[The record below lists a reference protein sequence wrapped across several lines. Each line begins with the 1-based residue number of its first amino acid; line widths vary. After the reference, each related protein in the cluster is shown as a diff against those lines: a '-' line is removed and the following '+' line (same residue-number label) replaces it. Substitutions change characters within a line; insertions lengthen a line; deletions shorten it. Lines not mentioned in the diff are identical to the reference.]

1 MKDNKVKAL
10 HNPRL
15 AEALDKRREFLTK
28 NPKLEYEQEL
38 IDIELKKSGNKQ
50 NRLAAMHR
58 ILMDSNRE
66 LAKEL
71 NELADLLAQISK
83 TAKKD

>member
-1 MKDNKVKAL
+1 MTNKVKPL

-28 NPKLEYEQEL
+28 NPQLEYEQEL
-38 IDIELKKSGNKQ
+38 IDIELMKAGNQK

-58 ILMDSNRE
+58 ILMEHNRE

-71 NELADLLAQISK
+71 NELGDLLLQVGIK
-83 TAKKD
+83 AKKP